1 MTTGAICRH
10 QGVARVLSGNVYQ
23 ITRGE
28 PSPQKTGVGQLFD
41 LGRGANELP
50 EGSLEDERSL
60 RDPGQLT

>member
-1 MTTGAICRH
+1 MSIK
-10 QGVARVLSGNVYQ
+10 L
-23 ITRGE
+23 RGE
-28 PSPQKTGVGQLFD
+28 SPPAQKTGVGQLFD